1 MLRLT
6 GVTKVFMGNTPNEVT
21 ALSHI
26 DLSLEKGDFVTVI
39 GSNGAGK
46 STLLNAIMGLCT
58 ADSGTIELD
67 GENLTA
73 WPAHERAKY
82 IGRIAQDSSASTC
95 SVMTIEENMAMAALR
110 GQRRGLRMAV
120 NSSNRARFR
129 ELLFSLGLGL
139 EDRLSSRV
147 STLSGGQRQ
156 ALAVLMATLADQ
168 RLLLLDEHIAALDPK
183 TAEQVMQITNH
194 FIVEGH
200 LTTLMVTHNMAEAI
214 RWGDRLIMMHKGRIV
229 VDISGQEK
237 HALAISDLTRRF
249 HDVCEEEFTVDRM
262 VLAV

>member
-1 MLRLT
+1 MLTLT
-6 GVTKVFMGNTPNEVT
+6 DVTKVFLSNTPNEVT
-21 ALSHI
+21 ALSHVE
-26 DLSLEKGDFVTVI
+26 LSLDEGDFVTII

-46 STLLNAIMGLCT
+46 STLLNAIMGLC
-58 ADSGTIELD
+58 AVDSGTIELD
-67 GENLTA
+67 GEDITMC
-73 WPAHERAKY
+73 PAHQRAKY
-82 IGRIAQDSSASTC
+82 IGRIAQDSAASTC
-95 SVMTIEENMAMAALR
+95 AVMTIEENMAMAARR
-110 GQRRGLRMAV
+110 GQRRGLHKAV
-120 NSSNRARFR
+120 NRANRAHFT
-129 ELLFSLGLGL
+129 EILSGLGLGL

-194 FIVEGH
+194 FITKDH

-214 RWGDRLIMMHKGRIV
+214 RWGDRLIMMHEGRIV
-229 VDISGQEK
+229 VEISGQEK
-237 HALAISDLTRRF
+237 HALRISDLTQRF
-249 HDVCEEEFTVDRM
+249 HDVCEEEFAVDRM